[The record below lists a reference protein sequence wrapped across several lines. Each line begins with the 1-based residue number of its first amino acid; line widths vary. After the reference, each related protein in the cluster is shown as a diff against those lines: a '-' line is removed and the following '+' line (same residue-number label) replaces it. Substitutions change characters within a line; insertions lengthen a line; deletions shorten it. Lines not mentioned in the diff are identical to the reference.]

1 MTPNTYHKA
10 VPPSQNRYV
19 WLFVLLA
26 IVLVGIFFGTRIYV
40 DYKRTIRTAEER
52 LLTQTRVIDENI
64 ATNLTVV
71 NLMLNDIVMKLQDTS
86 GGSQLNSYLKRQ
98 LVMTPG
104 IRTLII
110 TNSQGRCLYSNID
123 ELLGKD
129 FPKDRDYFKIP
140 RDAPDKGMLF
150 LSPPYTT
157 ILGKYVVNITKPLI
171 GKHHE
176 FNGIVSVIFDPDY
189 FSALLT
195 STIYAPDNRVSLVHG
210 DGTVFIA
217 EPEAKIPVTGVKVTQ
232 PGSAF
237 LQHISGGTPTS
248 VRKAAGKTV
257 GDKRIFAY
265 RTNIPKGVR
274 FDKQI
279 IVAASRNQHEVLTEW
294 RLDAGIELVV
304 FLLFASL
311 SIVITRV
318 MLQRGIE
325 LKRLEETRAHLAA
338 IVEFSDDAIISK
350 DMNGVIL
357 SWNAGAE
364 RLFAYSPDEAVG
376 RSITILIP
384 PELQDEENRI
394 LQSLKAG
401 ELVEHLETVRIA
413 KDGRRIDVSVTSS
426 PLKDTIG
433 QVIGASKIIHDIT
446 ERKLAKQKLQESQVQ
461 LQVANEEL
469 ELQNEE
475 LQAQSEELQVQSDEL
490 GHLLERSRQAEYLL
504 RTVTDS
510 ISDPLFLKDRSC
522 CLLLANAATVAVF
535 GKRIED
541 LIGKTDE
548 EIYDEIFGDPAI
560 GRQMMAN
567 DRRVMESGQTEII
580 EEIVPAPCGNRTFL
594 SSKTPYRDD
603 AGRVIGIIG
612 IARDITDRKR
622 TEEALKESEFFFK
635 ESQRAASIGSYK
647 TDLITGKCE
656 SSEILNN
663 IFGLG
668 NDSTIYVQ
676 EWLDMIHPDDRDMM
690 DQYLRIEVV
699 EKRNSFSKEYRIIR
713 KNDGETRWVHG
724 LGELIFDGN
733 DIPVTL
739 IGTIQDITD
748 RIQAIETLRLSEE
761 RLRLAQDVAGIGTW
775 EWNPKTGATTWSPEI
790 ERLYGVS
797 SGSLTSYQEWR
808 KLVHPEDIARVEA
821 ETNEAITNRSRI
833 DMEFRIIRPS
843 GELCWVVTLGGAIY
857 DGTGKVV
864 RVFGVNMDITSRKQA
879 EEALRKI
886 HTELELRIEERTSD
900 LAKSVKLLKEEIHE
914 RQKAELNLQRLN
926 RLYAVLSET
935 NQTIVKIIDRDAL
948 FRDFCRI
955 AVEHGGFVLAWIG
968 LVDGQSGQVQIVA
981 SSGATAYLNDV
992 RITANM
998 EPEGEG
1004 PTGIVLREG
1013 TYYICNDFQNDP
1025 CTRPWHDQ
1033 GKKYGLRASASIAI
1047 KENDRVIGALTL
1059 YGGEKDYFD
1068 VQHVELLLQMGMDIS
1083 FALDNLNRENS
1094 RKAAEKA
1101 LYEET
1106 SERLKAV
1113 ETLREKEQMLIQ
1125 QSRQAAMG
1133 EMIGNIAHQWR
1144 QPLNTLGLYT
1154 QRLGA
1159 FYGMP
1164 TFNKEFLDNT
1174 IAKSMEII
1182 KHMSKTIDDFRD
1194 YFKPERGKADFYVNE
1209 AIKSTLSLLEGNF
1222 NNPKITIALVEHDNP
1237 VINGYQNEF
1246 AQVFLNILNN
1256 ARDAIIEREINDARV
1271 TITIRSEGSC
1281 AVVTVADNAGGIP
1294 DEVINK
1300 VFDPYFTTKGPQ
1312 LGTGIG
1318 LFMSKTII
1326 EKNMGGRLT
1335 VRNTDIGAEFRI
1347 EVGHGTQI

>member
-1 MTPNTYHKA
+1 MGFYGVNQMTPNTYHKA

-19 WLFVLLA
+19 WLFVLAA

-40 DYKRTIRTAEER
+40 DYNRTIHTAEER

-71 NLMLNDIVMKLQDTS
+71 NLMLNDIVTKLKDTS
-86 GGSQLNSYLKRQ
+86 GGSQLNDYLKQQ

-110 TNSQGRCLYSNID
+110 TNSQGRCIYSNRD
-123 ELLGKD
+123 ELLGTD
-129 FPKDRDYFKIP
+129 FPKDRDYFKVP

-157 ILGKYVVNITKPLI
+157 ILGKYVINITKPLI

-176 FNGIVSVIFDPDY
+176 FNGIVSVTFDPDY

-210 DGTVFIA
+210 DDGTVFIA
-217 EPEAKIPVTGVKVTQ
+217 VPEAKIPVTGVKVTQ

-248 VRKAAGKTV
+248 VRIAAGKTL

-279 IVAASRNQHEVLTEW
+279 IVAASRNQHEVLAVW
-294 RLDAGIELVV
+294 LVDAGIDLVV

-350 DMNGVIL
+350 DTNGVIL

-364 RLFAYSPDEAVG
+364 RLFAYTPDEAVG
-376 RSITILIP
+376 RSITMLIP

-413 KDGRRIDVSVTSS
+413 KDGRLVDVSVTSS

-433 QVIGASKIIHDIT
+433 QVIGASKIIRDIT
-446 ERKLAKQKLQESQVQ
+446 ERKLAERKLQESQGH
-461 LQVANEEL
+461 LQAASEEL
-469 ELQNEE
+469 EAQNEE
-475 LQAQSEELQVQSDEL
+475 LQSQSEELQAQAEELQEQSEEL
-490 GHLLERSRQAEYLL
+490 QNQNQELKELWEKSRQAEASLL
-504 RTVTDS
+504 ESRHDLDRAQEVGS
-510 ISDPLFLKDRSC
+510 IGSWRLDVRINVLTWSDENHR
-522 CLLLANAATVAVF
+522 
-535 GKRIED
+535 
-541 LIGKTDE
+541 
-548 EIYDEIFGDPAI
+548 IFGIPK
-560 GRQMMAN
+560 GTPLTY
-567 DRRVMESGQTEII
+567 E
-580 EEIVPAPCGNRTFL
+580 TFL
-594 SSKTPYRDD
+594 ST
-603 AGRVIGIIG
+603 
-612 IARDITDRKR
+612 
-622 TEEALKESEFFFK
+622 
-635 ESQRAASIGSYK
+635 
-647 TDLITGKCE
+647 
-656 SSEILNN
+656 
-663 IFGLG
+663 
-668 NDSTIYVQ
+668 
-676 EWLDMIHPDDRDMM
+676 IHPDDRHYVNTQWNAGLRGEPYDIEHRLLVN
-690 DQYLRIEVV
+690 DQVKWVREKAYLEF
-699 EKRNSFSKEYRIIR
+699 EE
-713 KNDGETRWVHG
+713 DG
-724 LGELIFDGN
+724 
-733 DIPVTL
+733 TL
-739 IGTIQDITD
+739 IGGFGITQDIT
-748 RIQAIETLRLSEE
+748 E
-761 RLRLAQDVAGIGTW
+761 
-775 EWNPKTGATTWSPEI
+775 
-790 ERLYGVS
+790 
-797 SGSLTSYQEWR
+797 
-808 KLVHPEDIARVEA
+808 
-821 ETNEAITNRSRI
+821 
-833 DMEFRIIRPS
+833 
-843 GELCWVVTLGGAIY
+843 
-857 DGTGKVV
+857 
-864 RVFGVNMDITSRKQA
+864 RKQA

-886 HTELELRIEERTSD
+886 QAELELRIKERTHD
-900 LAKSVKLLKEEIHE
+900 LAKAVKVLEEEIHE
-914 RQKAELNLQRLN
+914 RRKAELNLQRLN

-935 NQTIVKIIDRDAL
+935 NHTIVKIIDRDSL

-955 AVEHGGFVLAWIG
+955 AVEHGGFVLSWIG
-968 LVDGQSGQVQIVA
+968 LVDGQSGQVRIVA
-981 SSGATAYLNDV
+981 SSGATAYLNDI
-992 RITANM
+992 RITANK

-1174 IAKSMEII
+1174 IAKTMEII

-1222 NNPKITIALVEHDNP
+1222 NNPKIAIALVEHDTP
-1237 VINGYQNEF
+1237 IINGYQNEF

-1335 VRNTDIGAEFRI
+1335 VRNTDTGAEFRI
-1347 EVGHGTQI
+1347 EVERGSQN